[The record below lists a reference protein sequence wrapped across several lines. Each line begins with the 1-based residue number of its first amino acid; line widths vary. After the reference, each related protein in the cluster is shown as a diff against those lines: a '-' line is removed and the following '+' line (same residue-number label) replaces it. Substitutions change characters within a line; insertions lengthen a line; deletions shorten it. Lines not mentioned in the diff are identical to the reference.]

1 VVEIRVTITATC
13 PPDRSLSL
21 GFIRSVLFVQ
31 GTFQFGY
38 VAWELSDGSE
48 LIVDETLESYEGI
61 VCILRCC

>member
-13 PPDRSLSL
+13 PPAGSLSL
-21 GFIRSVLFVQ
+21 GFIRSMLFVQ

-48 LIVDETLESYEGI
+48 LIVDEPLEPYEGV
-61 VCILRCC
+61 VCVL